1 MPKHLRIVVGLLI
14 LGIVN
19 RIVFAGMNPSPY
31 MQSHRWTISLIGIVI
46 TIGVIKGIVSR
57 SSIAWH
63 IAKMLNILT
72 LLAMA
77 ALLVL
82 LLFFGNLSAWMWT
95 WYFVGIV
102 AEIYSL
108 WVLFSLETQQYF
120 KAKRKADNLLQA
132 TCEFASEEER

>member
-1 MPKHLRIVVGLLI
+1 MPKHLRIVVGLMI

-19 RIVFAGMNPSPY
+19 RIVFAGVNPSPY
-31 MQSHRWTISLIGIVI
+31 MLSHRWTISLLGIVI
-46 TIGVIKGIVSR
+46 TIGVIKDIASR

-82 LLFFGNLSAWMWT
+82 LLFFGNISTWMWT

-132 TCEFASEEER
+132 TCEFVSEEER